1 MNEDP
6 HLLTGPLNENCSTVV
21 SAFRYT
27 SERKPDAD
35 FLGRRDETK
44 TGRPYTWMTWR
55 QAREYVDNLARGIRF
70 YGMMEII

>member
-6 HLLTGPLNENCSTVV
+6 HILTGPLNENCTTVV
-21 SAFRYT
+21 SAFRFT

-44 TGRPYTWMTWR
+44 SERPYIWMTWR

-70 YGMMEII
+70 FSMMEQI